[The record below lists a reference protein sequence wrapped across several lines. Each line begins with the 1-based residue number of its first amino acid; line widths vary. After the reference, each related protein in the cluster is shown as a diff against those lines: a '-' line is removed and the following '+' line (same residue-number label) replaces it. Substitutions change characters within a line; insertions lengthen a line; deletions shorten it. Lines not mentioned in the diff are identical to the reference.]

1 MSMDEVI
8 SFMKSTK
15 DGFSLQ
21 SQDGRSIFDIEPLRS
36 IIDAIQDGIYIT
48 DENAITIA
56 VNSAYQRITGLNR
69 NILIGRYMG
78 DLVELGYLSNSASL
92 EVLKRKEVVTLVQ
105 TINGTQKILV
115 TGSPVFDEKNKL
127 ICIVTSVRDITELL
141 RAKHAQEQL
150 ENLFQSKSQYKISC
164 SSSDLIISRETKK
177 LFDLATNVAK
187 YNSKVLLRGETGT
200 GKSKLARYI
209 HSISPRAEHAFLE
222 LNCSGIPDN
231 LLEIELFGYAPG
243 AFTGAS
249 AKGKKGLLEI
259 AHLGTLFLD
268 EIGDLPLSMQVKL
281 LKVIE
286 ENRFLPVGGTEFRE
300 VDIRII
306 SATHRNLEE
315 MVTRGEFRED
325 LFYRINVVDLELPP
339 LKARPS
345 EILPLVQQYQK
356 SFNEKY
362 DLNKQFSPE
371 VIESF
376 TQYTWPGN
384 IRQLVNVIERL
395 MVSTMQAEVTAYDLP
410 EFIRNTTGV
419 QKQSLNLK
427 DKVLAYEQA
436 LILDALEIYG
446 STRAT
451 AEALGVEQST
461 LVKKIAR
468 FKQQ

>member
-1 MSMDEVI
+1 MSIEEVI
-8 SFMKSTK
+8 SFMKTSKERFT
-15 DGFSLQ
+15 LQ
-21 SQDGRSIFDIEPLRS
+21 GQDGRSIFDVEPIRS

-48 DENAITIA
+48 DANAVTIA

-78 DLVELGYLSNSASL
+78 DLVKLGYLSNSASL
-92 EVLKRKEVVTLVQ
+92 EVLKRQDVVTLVQ

-115 TGSPVFDEKNKL
+115 TGSPVFDEKKQL
-127 ICIVTSVRDITELL
+127 ICVVTSVRDITELL

-150 ENLFQSKSQYKISC
+150 ENLFRNQSQYKISIA
-164 SSSDLIISRETKK
+164 SNDLIISRETQN

-187 YNSKVLLRGETGT
+187 FNSKILLRGETGT

-209 HSISPRAEHAFLE
+209 HSISPRAEYAFLE

-231 LLEIELFGYAPG
+231 LLEIELFGYVPG
-243 AFTGAS
+243 AFTGAA

-259 AHLGTLFLD
+259 AHQGTLFLD
-268 EIGDLPLSMQVKL
+268 EIGDLPLNMQVKL

-286 ENRFLPVGGTEFRE
+286 DNRFLPVGSTEFKE

-306 SATHRNLEE
+306 SATHRNLED
-315 MVTRGEFRED
+315 MVANGEFRED
-325 LFYRINVVDLELPP
+325 LVYRINVVELFLPP
-339 LKARPS
+339 LRTRSS

-362 DLNKQFSPE
+362 DLGKQFSPE
-371 VIESF
+371 VIEAL
-376 TQYTWPGN
+376 THYNWPGN
-384 IRQLVNVIERL
+384 IRQLVNVVERL
-395 MVSTMQAEVTAYDLP
+395 MVSTTQTEITVHDLP
-410 EFIRNTTGV
+410 KNIRTEV
-419 QKQSLNLK
+419 SFEKVELSLK
-427 DKVLAYEQA
+427 EKVLAFERD
-436 LILDALEIYG
+436 LILSALNIHG

-451 AEALGVEQST
+451 AEALRVEQST

-468 FKQQ
+468 FKQ

>member
-1 MSMDEVI
+1 MSIDEVI
-8 SFMKSTK
+8 SFMKTNK
-15 DGFSLQ
+15 GHFTLQ
-21 SQDGRSIFDIEPLRS
+21 GQDGRSIFDVEPIRS

-48 DENAITIA
+48 DANAITIA

-78 DLVELGYLSNSASL
+78 DLVKLGYLSNSASL
-92 EVLKRKEVVTLVQ
+92 EVLKRQEVVTLVQ

-115 TGSPVFDEKNKL
+115 TGSPVFDEKKQL
-127 ICIVTSVRDITELL
+127 ICVVTSVRDITELL

-150 ENLFQSKSQYKISC
+150 ENLFRSQSQYKISC
-164 SSSDLIISRETKK
+164 ASNDLIISRETQK

-187 YNSKVLLRGETGT
+187 FNSKVLLRGETGT

-209 HSISPRAEHAFLE
+209 HSISPRAEYAFLE

-231 LLEIELFGYAPG
+231 LLEIELFGYVSG
-243 AFTGAS
+243 AFTGA
-249 AKGKKGLLEI
+249 ATKGKKGLLEI
-259 AHLGTLFLD
+259 AHQGTLFLD

-286 ENRFLPVGGTEFRE
+286 ENRFLPVGATEFKE
-300 VDIRII
+300 VDIRIM

-315 MVTRGEFRED
+315 MVLNGEFRED
-325 LFYRINVVDLELPP
+325 LFYRINVVELELPP
-339 LKARPS
+339 LRARSS

-362 DLNKQFSPE
+362 ALDKQFSPE
-371 VIESF
+371 VIESLS
-376 TQYTWPGN
+376 QYKWPGN
-384 IRQLVNVIERL
+384 IRQLVNVLERL
-395 MVSTMQAEVTAYDLP
+395 MVSTMHTEITIHDLP
-410 EFIRNTTGV
+410 DYLRHEVNAETAE
-419 QKQSLNLK
+419 LNLK
-427 DKVLAYEQA
+427 DKVLAFERD
-436 LILDALEIYG
+436 LILNALNIHG

-468 FKQQ
+468 FKQ